1 MSGANW
7 SVGGE
12 QVTRVLMA
20 LVVWLLFSQV
30 PQPPSAVHRH
40 GA

>member
-20 LVVWLLFSQV
+20 LVVWLFSPV

>member
-1 MSGANW
+1 MGRKPWIYEYAHF
-7 SVGGE
+7 
-12 QVTRVLMA
+12 VLF
-20 LVVWLLFSQV
+20 LFSQV